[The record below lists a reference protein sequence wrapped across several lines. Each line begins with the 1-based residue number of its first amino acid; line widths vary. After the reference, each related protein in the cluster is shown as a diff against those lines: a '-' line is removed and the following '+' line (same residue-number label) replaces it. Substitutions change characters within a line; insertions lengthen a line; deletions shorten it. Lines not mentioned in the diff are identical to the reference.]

1 MSFFSALTDYIA
13 SHPHLAYTAI
23 FLLAL
28 SESIPAIGAVVPGT
42 AIIVGLAALVPS
54 GVLTLWPTLI
64 AAFLGAIVGDGLSFW
79 LGHQYHREILQRWPL
94 NRYPEL
100 IARSEAFFERHGGK
114 SVFLARFTP
123 GVRAFIPLMAGNLR
137 MPSRR
142 FYYANILSAF
152 VWAPSHILPGVFVG
166 AYFCVAGAAAG
177 RLAVLLIVVI
187 IILWATIWAV
197 RQTIRRGVP
206 ILLSNLERLRGWTST
221 RDSWMSRQIRSL
233 LDPSETE
240 TKILA
245 ALALLLAAAA
255 WTFFGIL
262 EDVVSGDPLV
272 RTDAAVYQILQDLRT
287 PWGDSL
293 MVGFT
298 ELGDTVVVTAIAIV
312 VFLWLAWMRAWRT
325 AAYWAAAIGGAA
337 AINTGIKVALH
348 RARPSENL
356 YSGWSDFS
364 FPSGH
369 STENAVMY
377 GFLAFL
383 IARQLQPAWRLRV
396 ALAAATFVA
405 LIAFSRLY
413 LGAHWFSDVA
423 GGLAFATAWLALL
436 CIAYLHHQ
444 PSEKGAGGLLV
455 VACASLVVA
464 GGFNVYRHHAAD
476 MERYAVQY
484 EAPSIL
490 AAEWWTQDWQQLP
503 VQRIDLAGEAEEP
516 LTFQWAGSLERL
528 EADLAQK
535 GWRSPAPWTLTGAL
549 AWFTPRPDPM
559 DLPTSPYMERGRLP
573 SLTLVHP
580 RGELDGTSSRFVL
593 RVWAT
598 DIDLRNGHLTEL
610 WIGSVVDER
619 LGNRF
624 PLFTLAQAQ
633 PDANGPRDLLAAS
646 LDAGRLVTGPDH
658 SSTPVWDGQVLLA
671 RNGSI
676 PANPRTGAL
685 QEGSAG
691 R

>member
-1 MSFFSALTDYIA
+1 MSFFTALIDYIA
-13 SHPHLAYTAI
+13 SHPHLAYAAI

-28 SESIPAIGAVVPGT
+28 SESIPVIGVVVPGT

-54 GVLTLWPTLI
+54 AVLTLWPTLI
-64 AAFLGAIVGDGLSFW
+64 AAFLGAIAGDGLSFW
-79 LGHQYHREILQRWPL
+79 LGHRYHQEILLRWPL

-123 GVRAFIPLMAGNLR
+123 GVRAFIPLVAGMLR

-166 AYFCVAGAAAG
+166 AYFNVAGAAAG
-177 RLAVLLIVVI
+177 RLAVLLVAVVFV
-187 IILWATIWAV
+187 LWVTVLVV
-197 RQTIRRGVP
+197 RYSVRRGIP
-206 ILLSNLERLRGWTST
+206 ILLRNLERLRGWADT
-221 RDSWMSRQIRSL
+221 RDSWTSRQIRSL
-233 LDPSETE
+233 LDPAQKE
-240 TKILA
+240 TKILT

-272 RTDAAVYQILQDLRT
+272 RTDASVYRILQDLRT
-287 PWGDSL
+287 PVGDSL

-298 ELGDTVVVTAIAIV
+298 ELGDTTVVVAIAV
-312 VFLWLAWMRAWRT
+312 LVFLWLAWKRAWRT
-325 AAYWAAAIGGAA
+325 AAYWVAAIGGAA

-348 RARPSENL
+348 RARPTENL

-369 STENAVMY
+369 STENAVLY

-383 IARQLQPAWRLRV
+383 IARRVRPAWGLPV
-396 ALAAATFVA
+396 ALAAAVLVA

-436 CIAYLHHQ
+436 CIAHLHHQ
-444 PSEKGAGGLLV
+444 PSKKGAGGLLV
-455 VACASLVVA
+455 VACAGLVVA
-464 GGFNVYRHHAAD
+464 GGANVYRHHGAD
-476 MERYAVQY
+476 MKRYAVQY

-490 AAEWWTQDWQQLP
+490 AAEWWARDWQQLP
-503 VQRIDLAGEAEEP
+503 AQRIDLAGETEEP

-528 EADLAQK
+528 EANLAEK
-535 GWRSPAPWTLTGAL
+535 GWRPPVPWTSAGGLG
-549 AWFTPRPDPM
+549 WFTPRPGPM
-559 DLPTSPYMERGRLP
+559 DLPTLPYMERGRLP

-580 RGELDGTSSRFVL
+580 RGDAGEASSRFVL
-593 RVWAT
+593 RMWAT
-598 DIDLRNGHLTEL
+598 DFDVRNGHLTEL
-610 WIGSVVDER
+610 WIGSVVEER

-624 PLFTLAQAQ
+624 PLFTVAQAQ
-633 PDANGPRDLLAAS
+633 PDANGPRDLLVGS
-646 LDAGRLVTGPDH
+646 LDASRLVTRPDH

-671 RNGSI
+671 RDADIS
-676 PANPRTGAL
+676 ANPGTGVL
-685 QEGSAG
+685 QGGVAP
-691 R
+691 

>member
-13 SHPHLAYTAI
+13 SHPHLAYAAI

-28 SESIPAIGAVVPGT
+28 SESVPVIGAVVPGT

-54 GVLTLWPTLI
+54 GVLRLWPMLI
-64 AAFLGAIVGDGLSFW
+64 LAFLGAIVGDGLSYW
-79 LGHQYHREILQRWPL
+79 LGHRYHREILLRWPL

-100 IARSEAFFERHGGK
+100 IARSEAFFVRHGGK

-123 GVRAFIPLMAGNLR
+123 GVRAFIPLVAGMLR
-137 MPSRR
+137 MPARQ
-142 FYYANILSAF
+142 FYYSNILSAF

-166 AYFCVAGAAAG
+166 AYVSVAGAAAG
-177 RLAVLLIVVI
+177 RLAVLLVAVI
-187 IILWATIWAV
+187 LVLWGTIWVV
-197 RQTIRRGVP
+197 RHTVRRGIP
-206 ILLSNLERLRGWTST
+206 ILLVNLERLRRWADT
-221 RDSWMSRQIRSL
+221 RDTWAMRQIRSL
-233 LDPSETE
+233 LDPAQKE

-245 ALALLLAAAA
+245 ALALLLVAAA

-287 PWGDSL
+287 PFGDSL

-298 ELGDTVVVTAIAIV
+298 ELGDTAVVTAIAV
-312 VFLWLAWMRAWRT
+312 LVFLWLAWTRAWRT
-325 AAYWAAAIGGAA
+325 AAYWVAAIGGAA

-348 RARPSENL
+348 RARPNESL

-369 STENAVMY
+369 STENAVLY

-383 IARQLQPAWRLRV
+383 IARRLRPAWGLPV
-396 ALAAATFVA
+396 ALAAAILVA

-436 CIAYLHHQ
+436 CIAYLYHQ
-444 PSEKGAGGLLV
+444 PAEEGAVGLVV

-464 GGFNVYRHHAAD
+464 GGANVYRRHAAD
-476 MERYAVQY
+476 MVRYAAQY
-484 EAPSIL
+484 EAPTIL
-490 AAEWWTQDWQQLP
+490 AGDWWAQDWQQLP
-503 VQRIDLAGEAEEP
+503 AQRIDLAGETEEP

-528 EADLAQK
+528 KSDLAQK
-535 GWRSPAPWTLTGAL
+535 GWHPPTPWTLAGAL
-549 AWFTPRPDPM
+549 AWFTPHPDPM

-580 RGELDGTSSRFVL
+580 RGDTGEVSSRFVL

-610 WIGSVVDER
+610 WIGSVVEEQ

-624 PLFTLAQAQ
+624 PLFTVSQAQ
-633 PDANGPRDLLAAS
+633 PEAIGPRDLLGAS
-646 LDAGRLVTGPDH
+646 LAAARLVTRSDILPI
-658 SSTPVWDGQVLLA
+658 PVWDGQVLLA
-671 RNGSI
+671 REGSI
-676 PANPRTGAL
+676 QANPGTETLQGAVA
-685 QEGSAG
+685 SP
-691 R
+691 

>member
-1 MSFFSALTDYIA
+1 MSFFSAVIGYID
-13 SHPHLAYTAI
+13 SHPHLAYAAI

-28 SESIPAIGAVVPGT
+28 SESVPVIGAVVPGT
-42 AIIVGLAALVPS
+42 AIIVGLAAFVPS
-54 GVLTLWPTLI
+54 GTLRLWPMLI

-79 LGHQYHREILQRWPL
+79 LGHRYHREILLRWPL
-94 NRYPEL
+94 SRYPEL
-100 IARSEAFFERHGGK
+100 IARSEAFFVRHGGK

-123 GVRAFIPLMAGNLR
+123 GVRAFIPLVAGMLR
-137 MPSRR
+137 MPARQ
-142 FYYANILSAF
+142 FYYANILSAL

-166 AYFCVAGAAAG
+166 AYLSVAGAAAG
-177 RLAVLLIVVI
+177 RLAVLLVAVILVLWVTVWVVRH
-187 IILWATIWAV
+187 TV
-197 RQTIRRGVP
+197 RRGVP
-206 ILLSNLERLRGWTST
+206 VLLAKLERLRAWADTGDTWA
-221 RDSWMSRQIRSL
+221 MRQVRSL
-233 LDPSETE
+233 LDPAQKE

-245 ALALLLAAAA
+245 GLALLLVAAA

-272 RTDAAVYQILQDLRT
+272 RTDAAVYRILQDLRT
-287 PWGDSL
+287 PFGDSL

-298 ELGDTVVVTAIAIV
+298 ELGDTTVVVAIAVV
-312 VFLWLAWMRAWRT
+312 VFLWLAWQRAWRT
-325 AAYWAAAIGGAA
+325 AAYWVAAIGGAA

-348 RARPSENL
+348 RARPNESL

-369 STENAVMY
+369 STENAVLY

-383 IARQLQPAWRLRV
+383 IARRVRPAWGLPV
-396 ALAAATFVA
+396 ALAAAILVA

-444 PSEKGAGGLLV
+444 PTERGAGGLMV
-455 VACASLVVA
+455 VACAGLVVA
-464 GGFNVYRHHAAD
+464 GGANVYRRHAAD
-476 MERYAVQY
+476 MVRYAVQY

-490 AAEWWTQDWQQLP
+490 ASDWWARDWQQLP
-503 VQRIDLAGEAEEP
+503 AQRIDLAGETEEP

-528 EADLAQK
+528 ESDLAQK
-535 GWRSPAPWTLTGAL
+535 GWHPPAPWTLAGAL
-549 AWFTPRPDPM
+549 AWFTPRPGPM

-573 SLTLVHP
+573 SLTLVHQ
-580 RGELDGTSSRFVL
+580 RGELGGTSSRFVL

-610 WIGSVVDER
+610 WIGSVVEEQ

-624 PLFTLAQAQ
+624 PLFTISQAQ
-633 PDANGPRDLLAAS
+633 PDANAPRDLLAAS
-646 LDAGRLVTGPDH
+646 LDAGRLVTRPDH
-658 SSTPVWDGQVLLA
+658 SSTPFWDGQVLQAFDRSIQIDQDGGTLPNSSA
-671 RNGSI
+671 R
-676 PANPRTGAL
+676 R
-685 QEGSAG
+685 
-691 R
+691 

>member
-13 SHPHLAYTAI
+13 SHPHLAYAAI

-28 SESIPAIGAVVPGT
+28 SESVPVIGAIVPGT

-54 GVLTLWPTLI
+54 GVLMLWPMLI
-64 AAFLGAIVGDGLSFW
+64 SAFLGAIVGDGLSFW
-79 LGHQYHREILQRWPL
+79 LGHRYHREILSRWPL
-94 NRYPEL
+94 NHYPEL

-123 GVRAFIPLMAGNLR
+123 GVRAFIPLLAGMLR
-137 MPSRR
+137 MPARR
-142 FYYANILSAF
+142 FYYANILSALA
-152 VWAPSHILPGVFVG
+152 WAPSHILPGVFVG
-166 AYFCVAGAAAG
+166 AYFSVAGAAAG
-177 RLAVLLIVVI
+177 RLAVLLVAVIVV
-187 IILWATIWAV
+187 LWVTVWVV
-197 RQTIRRGVP
+197 RHTVGRGIP
-206 ILLSNLERLRGWTST
+206 ILLANLERVRGWADA
-221 RDSWMSRQIRSL
+221 RDTWTSRQIRSL
-233 LDPSETE
+233 LDPAQKE

-245 ALALLLAAAA
+245 ALALLLVGAA

-272 RTDAAVYQILQDLRT
+272 RTDASVYQILQDLRT

-293 MVGFT
+293 MVVFT
-298 ELGDTVVVTAIAIV
+298 ELGDTVVVTAITV
-312 VFLWLAWMRAWRT
+312 LVFLWLAWKRAWRT

-348 RARPSENL
+348 RARPTENL
-356 YSGWSDFS
+356 YSGWSVFS

-369 STENAVMY
+369 STENAVLY

-383 IARQLQPAWRLRV
+383 IARRV
-396 ALAAATFVA
+396 RPTWGLPIALVAAVLVA

-455 VACASLVVA
+455 VACAGLVVA
-464 GGFNVYRHHAAD
+464 GGYHVYRNHTKD
-476 MERYAVQY
+476 MVRYAVQY
-484 EAPSIL
+484 DAPSIV
-490 AAEWWTQDWQQLP
+490 AADWWARDWQQMP
-503 VQRIDLAGEAEEP
+503 VQRIDLAGEIEEP

-549 AWFTPRPDPM
+549 AWFTPRPGPM

-580 RGELDGTSSRFVL
+580 RGELGGTSSRFVL

-598 DIDLRNGHLTEL
+598 DIDLRNGHRAEL
-610 WIGSVVDER
+610 WIGSVVEEQ

-624 PLFTLAQAQ
+624 PLFTVAQAQ
-633 PDANGPRDLLAAS
+633 PDANAPRDLLAAS
-646 LDAGRLVTGPDH
+646 LDTGRLVTRADR
-658 SSTPVWDGQVLLA
+658 SSTHIWDGQVLLA
-671 RNGSI
+671 HDGSI
-676 PANPRTGAL
+676 PVDPGAAAL
-685 QEGSAG
+685 QDRSAS

>member
-13 SHPHLAYTAI
+13 SHPHLAYAAI

-28 SESIPAIGAVVPGT
+28 SESIPVIGAVVPGT

-54 GVLTLWPTLI
+54 GVLTLWPMLI
-64 AAFLGAIVGDGLSFW
+64 SAFLGAIVGDGLSFW
-79 LGHQYHREILQRWPL
+79 LGIRYHREILLRWPL

-123 GVRAFIPLMAGNLR
+123 GVRAFIPLVAGTLR
-137 MPSRR
+137 MPARR

-166 AYFCVAGAAAG
+166 AYFSVAGAAAG
-177 RLAVLLIVVI
+177 RLAVLLVAVIFALWITVWVMRHVV
-187 IILWATIWAV
+187 
-197 RQTIRRGVP
+197 RRGIP
-206 ILLSNLERLRGWTST
+206 ILLFNLEQLRGWAEG
-221 RDSWMSRQIRSL
+221 RDSWASRQIRSL
-233 LDPSETE
+233 LDPAEKE

-245 ALALLLAAAA
+245 ALALLLVAAA
-255 WTFFGIL
+255 WIFFGIL

-272 RTDAAVYQILQDLRT
+272 RTDAAVYRILQDLRT

-298 ELGDTVVVTAIAIV
+298 ELGDTTVVIAIAVV
-312 VFLWLAWMRAWRT
+312 VFLWLAWRRAWRT
-325 AAYWAAAIGGAA
+325 AAYWAAAIGGGAA
-337 AINTGIKVALH
+337 VNTAIKVALH
-348 RARPSENL
+348 RARPNQNL
-356 YSGWSDFS
+356 YTGWSDFS

-383 IARQLQPAWRLRV
+383 MARQLQPAWRLPV
-396 ALAAATFVA
+396 AVAAGVFVA

-436 CIAYLHHQ
+436 SIAYFNHHA
-444 PSEKGAGGLLV
+444 PEKEPRGLLL
-455 VACASLVVA
+455 VACAALVVA
-464 GGFNVYRHHAAD
+464 GGFNVYRHHPAD
-476 MERYAVQY
+476 MKRYAVQY
-484 EAPSIL
+484 EAPSVL
-490 AAEWWTQDWQQLP
+490 AAEWWARDWQQLP
-503 VQRIDLAGEAEEP
+503 VQRIDFAGETEEP

-535 GWRSPAPWTLTGAL
+535 GWRSPAPWTLAGAL
-549 AWFTPRPDPM
+549 AWFMPRPSPM
-559 DLPTSPYMERGRLP
+559 DLPTVSYMERGRLP

-580 RGELDGTSSRFVL
+580 RGEQGGISSRFVL
-593 RVWAT
+593 RMWAS

-610 WIGSVVDER
+610 WIGSVVEEL
-619 LGNRF
+619 LGSRF
-624 PLFTLAQAQ
+624 PLFTMAQVQ
-633 PDANGPRDLLAAS
+633 PDANAPRNLLAES
-646 LDAGRLVTGPDH
+646 LDTGRLVTRPDH
-658 SSTPVWDGQVLLA
+658 SSSPVWDGQVLLA
-671 RNGSI
+671 HDGTIPTNPETGSLQ
-676 PANPRTGAL
+676 RGAP
-685 QEGSAG
+685 GP
-691 R
+691 

>member
-1 MSFFSALTDYIA
+1 MSYFTTLTDYIA
-13 SHPHLAYTAI
+13 SHAHLAYAAV

-28 SESIPAIGAVVPGT
+28 SESIPVIGAVVPGT

-54 GVLTLWPTLI
+54 GVLTLWPMLI
-64 AAFLGAIVGDGLSFW
+64 WAFAGAIVGDGLSFW
-79 LGHQYHREILQRWPL
+79 LGHHYHREILLRWPL

-123 GVRAFIPLMAGNLR
+123 GVRAFIPLVAGILR
-137 MPSRR
+137 MPARR
-142 FYYANILSAF
+142 FYLANILSAL

-166 AYFCVAGAAAG
+166 AYFSVAGAAAG
-177 RLAVLLIVVI
+177 RLAVLLVALIF
-187 IILWATIWAV
+187 ILWVTVWVV
-197 RQTIRRGVP
+197 RHALRRGIP
-206 ILLSNLERLRGWTST
+206 ILLVNLERLRGWADT
-221 RDSWMSRQIRSL
+221 RDSWTSRQIRSL
-233 LDPSETE
+233 LDPAQKE

-245 ALALLLAAAA
+245 ALALLLVVAA
-255 WTFFGIL
+255 WTFLGIL

-272 RTDAAVYQILQDLRT
+272 RTDAAVYRILQDLRT
-287 PWGDSL
+287 PLGDSL

-298 ELGDTVVVTAIAIV
+298 ELGDTTVVIAIAVI
-312 VFLWLAWMRAWRT
+312 VFLWLAWKRAWRT
-325 AAYWAAAIGGAA
+325 AAYWVAAIGGAS

-348 RARPSENL
+348 RARPTENL
-356 YSGWSDFS
+356 YSGWSVFS

-369 STENAVMY
+369 STENAVLY

-383 IARQLQPAWRLRV
+383 IARRIRPTWGLPV
-396 ALAAATFVA
+396 ALAAAILVA

-444 PSEKGAGGLLV
+444 PSERGAGGLLA
-455 VACASLVVA
+455 VACAGLVVA
-464 GGFNVYRHHAAD
+464 GGFHVYRRHAAD

-490 AAEWWTQDWQQLP
+490 AAQWWARDWQQLP
-503 VQRIDLAGEAEEP
+503 VQRIDLAGENEEP

-528 EADLAQK
+528 QTDLAQK
-535 GWRSPAPWTLTGAL
+535 GWRSPAPWTLAGAL
-549 AWFTPRPDPM
+549 AWFTPRPGPM
-559 DLPTSPYMERGRLP
+559 DLPTLPRMESGRLP

-580 RGELDGTSSRFVL
+580 RDEIGGTGSRFVL

-598 DIDLRNGHLTEL
+598 DFDLRNGHLTGL
-610 WIGSVVDER
+610 WIGSAVEEQ

-624 PLFTLAQAQ
+624 PLFTVAPAQ
-633 PDANGPRDLLAAS
+633 PDANAPRDLLAAS
-646 LDAGRLVTGPDH
+646 LDTGRLVTRPDR
-658 SSTPVWDGQVLLA
+658 SSTHVWDGQVLLA
-671 RNGSI
+671 FDRSIQVDQGTLPNGSAR
-676 PANPRTGAL
+676 P
-685 QEGSAG
+685 
-691 R
+691 

>member
-13 SHPHLAYTAI
+13 SHPHLAYAAI

-28 SESIPAIGAVVPGT
+28 SESVPVIGAVVPGT

-54 GVLTLWPTLI
+54 GVLMLWPMLI

-79 LGHQYHREILQRWPL
+79 LGHRYHREILLRWPL

-100 IARSEAFFERHGGK
+100 VARSEAFFERHGGK

-123 GVRAFIPLMAGNLR
+123 GVRAFIPLVAGMLR

-166 AYFCVAGAAAG
+166 AYFSVAGAAAG
-177 RLAVLLIVVI
+177 RLAVLLVALI
-187 IILWATIWAV
+187 IILWVIVWVV
-197 RQTIRRGVP
+197 RHTVRRGIP
-206 ILLSNLERLRGWTST
+206 ILLGNLEQLRAWSGARDTWT
-221 RDSWMSRQIRSL
+221 SRQIRSL
-233 LDPSETE
+233 LDPAQKE

-272 RTDAAVYQILQDLRT
+272 RTDAAVYRILQDLRT
-287 PWGDSL
+287 PVGDSL

-298 ELGDTVVVTAIAIV
+298 ELGDTTVVVAIAV
-312 VFLWLAWMRAWRT
+312 LVFLWLAWKRAWRT
-325 AAYWAAAIGGAA
+325 AAYWVAAIGGAA

-348 RARPSENL
+348 RARPTENL

-369 STENAVMY
+369 STENAVLY

-383 IARQLQPAWRLRV
+383 IAWRVRPAWGLPV
-396 ALAAATFVA
+396 ALAAAVLVA

-444 PSEKGAGGLLV
+444 PYEKGAGGLLV
-455 VACASLVVA
+455 VACAGLVVA
-464 GGFNVYRHHAAD
+464 GGYHVYRNHTKD

-484 EAPSIL
+484 EAPSMP
-490 AAEWWTQDWQQLP
+490 AADWWARNWRQMP
-503 VQRIDLAGEAEEP
+503 AQRIDLAGEIEEP

-528 EADLAQK
+528 KANLAQK
-535 GWRSPAPWTLTGAL
+535 GWRQPVPWSLAGAL
-549 AWFTPRPDPM
+549 AWFTPGPGPM

-580 RGELDGTSSRFVL
+580 RDEAGGTTSRFVL
-593 RVWAT
+593 RIWAT
-598 DIDLRNGHLTEL
+598 DIDLRDGHPTEL
-610 WIGSVVDER
+610 WIGSVVEEQ

-624 PLFTLAQAQ
+624 PLFTVAQAQ
-633 PDANGPRDLLAAS
+633 PDANAPRGLLAAS
-646 LDAGRLVTGPDH
+646 LEPSQLVTRPDRNP
-658 SSTPVWDGQVLLA
+658 TPVWDGQVLLA
-671 RNGSI
+671 HDRSI
-676 PANPRTGAL
+676 QIDQDGGTLPS
-685 QEGSAG
+685 GSA
-691 R
+691 RR